1 MTKTRYG
8 FSFIISV
15 VIYGLLAISILSL
28 ANIPKI
34 LKEPKEESIK
44 ISIITPVVKKV
55 IVPVKVPLPPVVVPP
70 KKVKPKKIVKKKIVK
85 KVKPKKVIKKKIVKK
100 VKPKKIVKKKVV
112 KKIKP
117 KKVIKKIEP
126 EPIFTSTIVPDEV
139 YTHSSIVEDRPP
151 MVYNEPQYIEAKYVE
166 PDPIVTTP
174 QYEPPVQPV
183 NILLPIVEE
192 QPRVQPVQQH
202 NNNAAAKKAFLNNL
216 RAKIIANKEY
226 PKIALRRHIQGSVK
240 VRFDLTT
247 NGGVSNIRFLEGKT
261 ILQKGVRK
269 AILRSFPL
277 NVPFELQNELPMYN
291 ISVTVN
297 FNIR

>member
-1 MTKTRYG
+1 MTKTHYG

-55 IVPVKVPLPPVVVPP
+55 IVPVKVPLPPVIVPP
-70 KKVKPKKIVKKKIVK
+70 KKVKPKKIVKKKVVKKVKPK

-112 KKIKP
+112 KKIKQ

-139 YTHSSIVEDRPP
+139 YTHSSIVEDTPP
-151 MVYNEPQYIEAKYVE
+151 MVYNEPKYIE

-174 QYEPPVQPV
+174 QYEPPVQAV
-183 NILLPIVEE
+183 NIPLPIVEE
-192 QPRVQPVQQH
+192 QPMVQPVQH
-202 NNNAAAKKAFLNNL
+202 NNAAAKKAFLNNL

-247 NGGVSNIRFLEGKT
+247 NGGVNNIRFLEGKT

-277 NVPFELQNELPMYN
+277 NIPFELQNELPMYN